1 MRQLLIRRMR
11 AAIRNQLPQPLVEK
25 LLLLRAG
32 GRKLLWRIRDRVVP
46 DSRARLRRRTVAVQL
61 LGRSVALSGNQT
73 DDGFTANAARG
84 VRLDDTSIIIFIP
97 SLLNGAGGAEKVAGQ
112 VANLLLSANA
122 RVEIACRPAASGKP
136 TYSVDPRVRFQL
148 LDQDDD
154 DAIRQLAG
162 NRYDLMIGFGMSH
175 FFRRIPHIANL
186 LGTPFVIQECT
197 NPGRMALD
205 LVETTDCQNADEAA
219 WLRQSVLAHAA
230 AVRLTNRIYLES
242 VCDSVRPF
250 AYAFYNAFE
259 GVQEAT
265 MAPERRIICVG
276 AMKNRNKNGLAAVRA
291 FIAFAQ
297 GRPDW
302 TLDLYGVN
310 NFKAELN
317 SLKASAA
324 VRIND
329 HGVVQGAATIYQ
341 NAHALVIPSYEEGL
355 PNVVVEAFSFGVPC
369 IGYRDC
375 IAVAALIEH
384 EVTGLLVE
392 RSDPDD
398 LARALVRLADP
409 QEHARMAANAI
420 AFARQNFQP
429 SNWRQNWLE
438 MVANACAGVD
448 RFGQGRLP
456 PARRNDV
463 HGKYWRDILAAHR
476 PIG

>member
-1 MRQLLIRRMR
+1 
-11 AAIRNQLPQPLVEK
+11 
-25 LLLLRAG
+25 
-32 GRKLLWRIRDRVVP
+32 
-46 DSRARLRRRTVAVQL
+46 
-61 LGRSVALSGNQT
+61 
-73 DDGFTANAARG
+73 
-84 VRLDDTSIIIFIP
+84 
-97 SLLNGAGGAEKVAGQ
+97 
-112 VANLLLSANA
+112 
-122 RVEIACRPAASGKP
+122 
-136 TYSVDPRVRFQL
+136 
-148 LDQDDD
+148 
-154 DAIRQLAG
+154 
-162 NRYDLMIGFGMSH
+162 
-175 FFRRIPHIANL
+175 
-186 LGTPFVIQECT
+186 
-197 NPGRMALD
+197 
-205 LVETTDCQNADEAA
+205 
-219 WLRQSVLAHAA
+219 
-230 AVRLTNRIYLES
+230 
-242 VCDSVRPF
+242 
-250 AYAFYNAFE
+250 
-259 GVQEAT
+259 